1 MGRGAELSHPWSRCM
16 VPKDATIAFSNVL
29 LHLLSNFLLLVF
41 FLPLVLIYK
50 SLECDTLVDN
60 ISVDPVTGDLW
71 VGCHPNGMKIF
82 SYDPEN
88 PPGSEVS
95 LRKESYQ
102 RLHSQ
107 LVFS

>member
-1 MGRGAELSHPWSRCM
+1 M

-41 FLPLVLIYK
+41 FLPLVLIFK
-50 SLECDTLVDN
+50 SLDCDTLVDN